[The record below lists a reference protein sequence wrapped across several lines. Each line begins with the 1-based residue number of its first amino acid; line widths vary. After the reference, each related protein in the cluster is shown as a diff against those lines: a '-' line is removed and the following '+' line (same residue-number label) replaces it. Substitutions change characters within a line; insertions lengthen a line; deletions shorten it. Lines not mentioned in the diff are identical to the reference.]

1 MSPLRRFRSFIID
14 SIQSLLNLLLLFNVK
29 VSNWIHKPKYY
40 SGGVMT
46 PHYFHLSQDMAL
58 AIKLATRSIG
68 KNPYPLWKVII
79 YLYFVESSSR
89 TKGDYVELGVGKGF
103 MTCAALNYEKF
114 DLQRQYFLFDKFD
127 PSTVNNRTGATLVG
141 TINYD
146 YGSSLE
152 EVQKNLIK
160 FKEKCTFVPGLLP
173 TTINLDSLSAIS
185 FLHIDLNA
193 AEPEVASLKLLW
205 DLITPGGIV
214 VLDDYCHHG
223 RRAQFIAMNELAIEL
238 QFSILSLPTG
248 QGLII
253 KP

>member
-1 MSPLRRFRSFIID
+1 
-14 SIQSLLNLLLLFNVK
+14 
-29 VSNWIHKPKYY
+29 
-40 SGGVMT
+40 
-46 PHYFHLSQDMAL
+46 
-58 AIKLATRSIG
+58 
-68 KNPYPLWKVII
+68 
-79 YLYFVESSSR
+79 
-89 TKGDYVELGVGKGF
+89 
-103 MTCAALNYEKF
+103 
-114 DLQRQYFLFDKFD
+114 
-127 PSTVNNRTGATLVG
+127 
-141 TINYD
+141 
-146 YGSSLE
+146 
-152 EVQKNLIK
+152 
-160 FKEKCTFVPGLLP
+160 LP